1 MQLRVSSK
9 SSGPVM
15 RIGEMS
21 RRSGVPASA
30 LRYWEQIGLFPPV
43 ARVSG
48 RREYG
53 EEALRRV
60 GLLLLARA
68 CGFTLDETQRLFAP
82 GLDGR
87 APSARWTMLAEVKL
101 AEIDRVE
108 RLLGRMRAAL
118 ETVRSC
124 RCVDLD
130 ACGALALQE
139 LPPAPS
145 PDGDRSSRPSPRHR
159 PSRARRPLR
168 SRTRGLAASRGHTP
182 GRRD

>member
-1 MQLRVSSK
+1 
-9 SSGPVM
+9 M

-43 ARVSG
+43 VRVSG

-53 EEALRRV
+53 EEAVRRV

-68 CGFTLDETQRLFAP
+68 CGFTLDETRRLFAP
-82 GLDGR
+82 ALDGK

-139 LPPAPS
+139 LPPPPA
-145 PDGDRSSRPSPRHR
+145 
-159 PSRARRPLR
+159 
-168 SRTRGLAASRGHTP
+168 
-182 GRRD
+182 

>member
-1 MQLRVSSK
+1 
-9 SSGPVM
+9 M
-15 RIGEMS
+15 RIAEMS

-30 LRYWEQIGLFPPV
+30 LRYWEQIGLVPPV
-43 ARVSG
+43 TRVSG

-68 CGFTLDETQRLFAP
+68 CGFTLDETRRLFAP
-82 GLDGR
+82 ALDGR
-87 APSARWTMLAEVKL
+87 PPSRRWTMLAEIKL
-101 AEIDRVE
+101 AEIARVE
-108 RLLGRMRAAL
+108 RLLRRMRAAL

-139 LPPAPS
+139 LPLPS
-145 PDGDRSSRPSPRHR
+145 SPEGARSPRPRPRRVGRGRAGSVSARSSRP
-159 PSRARRPLR
+159 
-168 SRTRGLAASRGHTP
+168 
-182 GRRD
+182 